1 MNKTKTKLR
10 NSNDV
15 MATIW
20 SFVEFRDII
29 MQVSKLRKRDR
40 QLLLRLKTVD
50 QPKYLFEI
58 KYESKFIN
66 GSPELPL
73 RILSSPPPIYKY
85 NSPFLAPINK
95 LHEYFKD
102 TFKNKTDSAEL

>member
-50 QPKYLFEI
+50 
-58 KYESKFIN
+58 
-66 GSPELPL
+66 
-73 RILSSPPPIYKY
+73 
-85 NSPFLAPINK
+85 
-95 LHEYFKD
+95 
-102 TFKNKTDSAEL
+102 